1 MKTRDKGFSLIEL
14 MIVIAIIGILA
25 AVAVPSYQSYVQ
37 KSHFAEI
44 FSAASAAET
53 AVAEYVMSNGG
64 PNSANCVNVVFSYP
78 ATATVSQVVI
88 QPDTSCLITV
98 YGVQSTF
105 GSSNPPYFYFTPGN
119 DSTGSI
125 QWGCSTK
132 SVNNVP
138 STCQPLPS
146 SATAF
151 TAGGSGGAA
160 G

>member
-64 PNSANCVNVVFSYP
+64 PNTANCTNVTFSYP
-78 ATATVSQVVI
+78 ATATVASAVI
-88 QPDTSCLITV
+88 AADTSCVITV
-98 YGVQSTF
+98 TGTTTAF
-105 GSSNPPYFYFTPGN
+105 GGTAPSVTFTPGT
-119 DSTGSI
+119 DSSNTGSI
-125 QWGCSTK
+125 QWGCAATGTT
-132 SVNNVP
+132 NIP
-138 STCQPLPS
+138 STCQTPS
-146 SATAF
+146 SDF
-151 TAGGSGGAA
+151 TPFTGGNTNG
-160 G
+160 